1 MNDASNSENVK
12 KIILIIVEMNRK
24 GMNLK
29 SWTTHKGKMT
39 IL

>member
-29 SWTTHKGKMT
+29 S
-39 IL
+39 

>member
-12 KIILIIVEMNRK
+12 KMILIIVEMNRK

-29 SWTTHKGKMT
+29 S
-39 IL
+39 